1 MEEETNT
8 EQEQEKPQSST
19 LIENATSAAERLEE
33 ANEKQEELL
42 NRQEE
47 LMARQQL
54 GGKADAGQE
63 PEKPAEETPE
73 DYAKRVMSNTL

>member
-1 MEEETNT
+1 MEEETNENT
-8 EQEQEKPQSST
+8 EQEQPQSST

-33 ANEKQEELL
+33 ANQKQEELL

-63 PEKPAEETPE
+63 AEKPKEETAE
-73 DYAKRVMSNTL
+73 DYAKRVMANDL